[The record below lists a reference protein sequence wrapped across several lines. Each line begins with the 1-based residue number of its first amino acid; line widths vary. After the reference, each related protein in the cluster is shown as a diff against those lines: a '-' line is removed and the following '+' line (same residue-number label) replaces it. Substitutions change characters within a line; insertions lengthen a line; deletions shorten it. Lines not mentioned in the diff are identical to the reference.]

1 MVGTAWKQLWVC
13 VQPPPSHTR
22 VDTRVLLW
30 SVRQE
35 QNERVHLSSLP
46 FSLNT
51 TQHKQSSSSPT
62 VLQVR
67 GRFERPQGRRHRC
80 GHERVD
86 D

>member
-51 TQHKQSSSSPT
+51 TQHKHELIISHGSSGTWPLRAAPRTSSSLWT
-62 VLQVR
+62 
-67 GRFERPQGRRHRC
+67 
-80 GHERVD
+80 
-86 D
+86 